1 MNSIPKYSIMTLK
14 PRNSRTVLIV
24 PVINE
29 GERIK
34 RQVAKIFDSNSLID
48 LIIADGGSGDGSLDD
63 LDYLKGCGV
72 TTILTKSDMGGLSAQ
87 LRMAFSYALDA
98 GYEFF
103 ITMDGNDKDGPEGI
117 KRIQD
122 KLLEGYDF
130 VQGSRYV
137 VGGEAINTPWNRHLA
152 IRLIHSPL
160 ISLGAGIRFSD
171 TTNGFRGF
179 SRRFLMDERISI
191 FRDIFDTYE
200 LLAYLP
206 VAAGKFQ
213 FKCCEVPVTRAYP
226 KNEDTPTK
234 IHGFRAQLSLF
245 GILLR
250 AVMGSFYPNNR
261 S

>member
-1 MNSIPKYSIMTLK
+1 MITIPKYSIKTLK
-14 PRNSRTVLIV
+14 SRNSKIVLIIS
-24 PVINE
+24 VINE
-29 GERIK
+29 GQRIK
-34 RQVAKIFDSNSLID
+34 RQVTKIFDSNSLID
-48 LIIADGGSGDGSLDD
+48 LIIADGGSDDGSLDD
-63 LDYLKGCGV
+63 LDYLKRCGV
-72 TTILTKSDMGGLSAQ
+72 TTILTKTDLGGLSAQ

-103 ITMDGNDKDGPEGI
+103 VTMDGNDKDGAEGI
-117 KRIQD
+117 ERIQA

-137 VGGEAINTPWNRHLA
+137 TGGEAVNTPWNRHLA

-160 ISLGAGIRFSD
+160 ISLGAGFHFSD

-191 FRDIFDTYE
+191 FREIFDTYE

-213 FKCCEVPVTRAYP
+213 FKCCEVPVTRTYP
-226 KNEDTPTK
+226 KNENTPTK
-234 IHGFRAQLSLF
+234 IHGFKAQFRLF
-245 GILLR
+245 RMLLH
-250 AVMGSFYPNNR
+250 AVMGSFYPTQR
-261 S
+261 I

>member
-1 MNSIPKYSIMTLK
+1 MISIPKYSIATLK
-14 PRNSRTVLIV
+14 SQNSRTVLII

-29 GERIK
+29 GVRIR
-34 RQVAKIFDSNSLID
+34 RQVKKIFDSNNLID
-48 LIIADGGSGDGSLDD
+48 LIIADGGSDDGSLDD

-72 TTILTKSDMGGLSAQ
+72 TAILTKTDSGGLSAQ
-87 LRMAFSYALDA
+87 LRMAFSYALNA

-117 KRIQD
+117 ERIQA
-122 KLLEGYDF
+122 KLLQGYDF

-137 VGGEAINTPWNRHLA
+137 TGGLAVNTPWKRYLA
-152 IRLIHSPL
+152 IRLVHSPL
-160 ISLGAGIRFSD
+160 ISLGAGLHFSD

-179 SRRFLMDERISI
+179 SKRILMDERISI

-226 KNEDTPTK
+226 KNENTPTK
-234 IHGFRAQLSLF
+234 ILGFKAQLHLLC
-245 GILLR
+245 ILLR
-250 AVMGSFYPNNR
+250 AVIGSFYPKR
-261 S
+261 K